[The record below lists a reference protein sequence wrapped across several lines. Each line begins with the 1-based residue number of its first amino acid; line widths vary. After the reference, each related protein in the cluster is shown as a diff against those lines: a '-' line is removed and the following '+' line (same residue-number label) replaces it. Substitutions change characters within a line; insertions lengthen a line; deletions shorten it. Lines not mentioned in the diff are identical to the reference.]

1 MTPYRRPQLSFVL
14 LLAACPAGKGTATAG
29 EAGTTGTTVAA
40 ATDIGTTGT
49 TASSATA
56 VTEGVATQDT
66 DHCEPVPC
74 DCPDGCTPHQVCD
87 GSQASCQCDC
97 EDVSSSG
104 GESTSTP
111 GTSTSATTT
120 GDTTSA
126 TSSDTSSGT
135 TSDTTSDTTSGTT
148 GEPAIACGGDD
159 PYFPEFDRICG
170 EMADCVLVFH
180 QLDCCGS
187 LAALGIDADA
197 AELFAEAEA
206 ECVTQYPQCDCA
218 PQPTVADDGSNT
230 PDNGLIAVTCLNGL
244 CLSFVP

>member
-1 MTPYRRPQLSFVL
+1 MRYAAPMTTKPLPCLTLAL
-14 LLAACPAGKGTATAG
+14 LLAACPAGKGTTTAG
-29 EAGTTGTTVAA
+29 EASTTVAA

-111 GTSTSATTT
+111 GTSTSTTT
-120 GDTTSA
+120 SGDTTS
-126 TSSDTSSGT
+126 G
-135 TSDTTSDTTSGTT
+135 DTTSGTTSGTT